1 MFKNPGSKII
11 NVAAIFF
18 ALQILGLIGLTVYIV
33 IAGAWLA
40 LIAVAIY
47 AFMAWWST
55 VQLLALAEAAE
66 ESRHAAVQA
75 TDAVSKL
82 RQVLEALET
91 EDMNALPT
99 WKRLEL
105 ERMRKQ

>member
-18 ALQILGLIGLTVYIV
+18 ALQILGLVGLTVYIV
-33 IAGAWLA
+33 IAHAWLA
-40 LIAVAIY
+40 LIVVAIY

-55 VQLLALAEAAE
+55 IQLLALAEAAE
-66 ESRHAAVQA
+66 ESRQAAVQA
-75 TDAVSKL
+75 TEAVGKL
-82 RQVLEALET
+82 RQVLSALEA
-91 EDMNALPT
+91 EDINKLPT

-105 ERMRKQ
+105 ERTRNQ